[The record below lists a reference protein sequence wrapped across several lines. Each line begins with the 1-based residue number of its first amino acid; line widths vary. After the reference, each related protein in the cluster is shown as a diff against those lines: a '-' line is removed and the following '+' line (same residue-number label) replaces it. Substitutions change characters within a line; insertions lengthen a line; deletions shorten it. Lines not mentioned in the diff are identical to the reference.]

1 MSSCNFA
8 LGSATTGAGGV
19 GVCVGIEVGG
29 GSCNCFLSPMK
40 TPKKIEVVRVEGT
53 EKSSRRS
60 VNSGNLSVGL
70 NGTRYNSR
78 AA

>member
-8 LGSATTGAGGV
+8 LGSATTGVGG
-19 GVCVGIEVGG
+19 VGIEVGG

-40 TPKKIEVVRVEGT
+40 TPKKIEVVRVVGT
-53 EKSSRRS
+53 EKSSSRS

-70 NGTRYNSR
+70 NGTRYNSL

>member
-8 LGSATTGAGGV
+8 LESCTTGAGGV
-19 GVCVGIEVGG
+19 GVWTDAKVGG
-29 GSCNCFLSPMK
+29 GSCNCFLSPMN
-40 TPKKIEVVRVEGT
+40 TPRKMEVVRMQGT

>member
-8 LGSATTGAGGV
+8 FGSDTAGAGGV
-19 GVCVGIEVGG
+19 GVGFGAKPGG
-29 GSCNCFLSPMK
+29 GRYKVFLSPMNI
-40 TPKKIEVVRVEGT
+40 PRKIEVVRVVGT

-60 VNSGNLSVGL
+60 VNSGNLSVGRR
-70 NGTRYNSR
+70 GMRYSSL

>member
-8 LGSATTGAGGV
+8 LGRATAGAGGV
-19 GVCVGIEVGG
+19 GVWTGAELGG
-29 GSCNCFLSPMK
+29 GSCSCFLSPMN

-70 NGTRYNSR
+70 SGTRYNSR

>member
-8 LGSATTGAGGV
+8 LGSATTAVGGE

-53 EKSSRRS
+53 DKSSRRS

-70 NGTRYNSR
+70 NGTRYNSL

>member
-8 LGSATTGAGGV
+8 LGSDTTGAGGV
-19 GVCVGIEVGG
+19 GVGAWMEVGG

-40 TPKKIEVVRVEGT
+40 IPNKIEVVLVDGT
-53 EKSSRRS
+53 LKPSRSS

-70 NGTRYNSR
+70 NGTR
-78 AA
+78 